1 MDFRQLRYFVAVAEE
16 LSFSRAA
23 DRLNVSQPPLSMQ
36 IKAIEKELGAL
47 LFARTKRSVTLT
59 HAGKIL
65 LEQARGALAQLDRAS
80 DLTRRAGRGE
90 TGRLVLGFTASVPMH
105 KWFPEILR
113 QFRSAYPDAT
123 VDARLMSTGQ
133 QLDAIGKGQLDVGI
147 VRPSLWFKP
156 AAGMSARCLWQDEI
170 YVFLP
175 DDHPLAQSNGPISVA
190 ALADERFI
198 TFGSN
203 IGCGL
208 SEHLDLLC
216 SEAGFRPRIVQEVG
230 AASAI
235 LGLVAAGVGIA
246 MLPACQTLNGMEGVV
261 GRELASPNT
270 TSHLLLAHRAREI
283 SPLLQRFLDVLRDA
297 APELDRARDHA
308 PMRVPTLTGDL

>member
-36 IKAIEKELGAL
+36 IKALEDQLGAQ
-47 LFARTKRSVTLT
+47 LFARNKRSVALT
-59 HAGKIL
+59 HAGRIL
-65 LEQARGALAQLDRAS
+65 LEQARGALAQLDRAA

-90 TGRLVLGFTASVPMH
+90 AGRLALGFTASVPMH
-105 KWFPEILR
+105 KWFPDLLR
-113 QFRSAYPDAT
+113 RFRAAHPEVA
-123 VDARLMSTGQ
+123 VDARLLSTGE
-133 QLDAIGKGQLDVGI
+133 QLDAIGKGLLDVGI
-147 VRPSLWFKP
+147 VRPSHWFKP
-156 AAGMSARCLWQDEI
+156 AAGLSAQCLWQDEI

-175 DDHPLAQSNGPISVA
+175 DDHLLAHSNGPISVA

-208 SEHLDLLC
+208 SEHLDMLC

-246 MLPACQTLNGMEGVV
+246 MLPACQMLNGIEGVV
-261 GRELASPNT
+261 GRALASQNT
-270 TSHLLLAHRAREI
+270 TSNLLLAYRRPEI
-283 SPLLQRFLDVLRDA
+283 SPLLARFLAVLEATPPAFLGRPWPQPIPHRA
-297 APELDRARDHA
+297 AIPA
-308 PMRVPTLTGDL
+308 